1 MMKKDFKKTHAH
13 SEKRYG
19 SKKIAKLER
28 RLRKKPK
35 Y

>member
-1 MMKKDFKKTHAH
+1 MKKAFKRTYAY
-13 SEKRYG
+13 SEKRSR
-19 SKKIAKLER
+19 SKKEAKVER

>member
-1 MMKKDFKKTHAH
+1 MMKKAFKRTHAY
-13 SEKRYG
+13 SEKRSR
-19 SKKIAKLER
+19 SKKEAKVER